1 LEELNNTND
10 DEELSSMVDQFKEI
24 ALRVGSRSCVMTTQ
38 IAKLQREKDVL
49 AKQLEETKSQLLN
62 QEHK

>member
-1 LEELNNTND
+1 
-10 DEELSSMVDQFKEI
+10 MVDQFKEI